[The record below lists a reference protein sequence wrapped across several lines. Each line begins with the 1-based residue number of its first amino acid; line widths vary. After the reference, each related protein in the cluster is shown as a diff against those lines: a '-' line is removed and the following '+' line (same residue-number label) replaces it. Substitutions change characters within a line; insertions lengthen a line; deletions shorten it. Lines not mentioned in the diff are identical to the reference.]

1 MATDDELEAAF
12 GVPRSPPRHHQL
24 TEDEWRE
31 LMHAMN
37 RVDRRVRR
45 LSNWSVTAIAIAAG
59 WAAGDIAVSHIGKGW
74 GSLGV
79 AVAVFL
85 VVGMFG
91 QRDLERDDLPGWLRR
106 R

>member
-1 MATDDELEAAF
+1 MATDDELEAALD
-12 GVPRSPPRHHQL
+12 VPPSTLRHHQL

-45 LSNWSVTAIAIAAG
+45 LSNWFVTAIAIAAG

-79 AVAVFL
+79 GIAVFL
-85 VVGMFG
+85 VIGVLG
-91 QRDLERDDLPGWLRR
+91 QRDLERDDLPAWLRR
-106 R
+106 